1 MSTRIVVA
9 TSNKGKQAE
18 IAQLLEGMDAE
29 VLCLADFPHAP
40 EVDEPYETFA
50 ANSVHKAMVTARALG
65 LPALADDSGLLVDAL
80 HGAPGVRSARVA
92 GSDPERIAW
101 LLAQLRHV
109 APPCRRAR
117 FVCALALASPDGPV
131 GQWEGVVEGLII
143 DTPTGE
149 DGFGYDPVFYYPPA
163 AMTFAQMSREQ
174 KSLVSHRGKALREF
188 RRAFP
193 HLDLNSTAS

>member
-1 MSTRIVVA
+1 
-9 TSNKGKQAE
+9 
-18 IAQLLEGMDAE
+18 
-29 VLCLADFPHAP
+29 
-40 EVDEPYETFA
+40 
-50 ANSVHKAMVTARALG
+50 
-65 LPALADDSGLLVDAL
+65 
-80 HGAPGVRSARVA
+80 
-92 GSDPERIAW
+92 
-101 LLAQLRHV
+101 
-109 APPCRRAR
+109 
-117 FVCALALASPDGPV
+117 LASPDGPV